1 MVVED
6 ALGERLPGAVQLD
19 EAWRRRRVTGGAE
32 QALEKATGID
42 LGAPKV
48 REAADLWR
56 RLTTAVGVERRDGV
70 WDHPDFLPVAEDLD
84 NSAEFI
90 DGVLGGDA
98 SDDFDPIAAL
108 EDQLRKEAEEGDERE
123 KRDDED

>member
-1 MVVED
+1 M
-6 ALGERLPGAVQLD
+6 
-19 EAWRRRRVTGGAE
+19 
-32 QALEKATGID
+32 
-42 LGAPKV
+42 
-48 REAADLWR
+48 
-56 RLTTAVGVERRDGV
+56 
-70 WDHPDFLPVAEDLD
+70 PVAEDLD